1 LDSYEFS
8 YLLLQR
14 DKLDLRTAVLEAKRN
29 LTESELRGIELEREA
44 VEKRLD
50 RALYRGLSRIAG
62 DVA

>member
-1 LDSYEFS
+1 MDSYEFS

-50 RALYRGLSRIAG
+50 RALSRGLSRIAG